1 MATYSGR
8 FGRVTV
14 DVSSTET
21 LIGHINTWSVNVSA
35 GSTDTSSFGD
45 VWGESDVGILTHN
58 ASISGFYDP
67 DDSAQKEF
75 WDKLKDGTLIGSMR
89 IYTKYSA
96 TTGQTIKYWKPDTAS
111 DPNAGYRVTAYNTGS
126 TAGGV
131 ATFDLTVEGSG
142 PIDKIETTV
151 P

>member
-45 VWGESDVGILTHN
+45 VWGESGRQ
-58 ASISGFYDP
+58 SS
-67 DDSAQKEF
+67 
-75 WDKLKDGTLIGSMR
+75 
-89 IYTKYSA
+89 
-96 TTGQTIKYWKPDTAS
+96 
-111 DPNAGYRVTAYNTGS
+111 TGS
-126 TAGGV
+126 
-131 ATFDLTVEGSG
+131 LT
-142 PIDKIETTV
+142 PHQIQTPDIELLHIIPAALPEV
-151 P
+151 